1 MRVLG
6 PGHTGYAAPAQAV
19 RRSAGGGGFSV
30 SEQDAAGNV
39 PLATSTRALT
49 SLEALIELQAFE
61 DPRERRRRAVKRGR
75 GALDALDAL
84 KIGVLSGSL
93 DSEALA
99 RLKALAGDLEQAS
112 GDPGLD
118 AILAEISL
126 RAAVEL
132 AKFDAGKP
140 GADRR

>member
-6 PGHTGYAAPAQAV
+6 PGHTGYAAPAPTV
-19 RRSAGGGGFSV
+19 RRVAGGGFTV
-30 SEQDAAGNV
+30 SAQEAPANV
-39 PLATSTRALT
+39 PLAASARALT
-49 SLEALIELQAFE
+49 GLDALIELQALD
-61 DPRERRRRAVKRGR
+61 DPRERRGRAVRRGR

-84 KIGVLSGSL
+84 KLGVLSGAL
-93 DSEALA
+93 DADALA
-99 RLKALAGDLEQAS
+99 RLKALAGDLDQAS
-112 GDPGLD
+112 GDPRLD
-118 AILAEISL
+118 AILAEINL